1 MTMPDTCPDC
11 GHSLA
16 VHFTDDDDVFRC
28 GVCGC
33 SDEEDED

>member
-11 GHSLA
+11 G
-16 VHFTDDDDVFRC
+16 FVFRC
-28 GVCGC
+28 GVPGCTC